1 MNKYR
6 NVKCVYDG
14 LKFDSKKEAQRYAE
28 LKVLEKCGS
37 IQNLKTQVKFCIVPK
52 TEKNRRARF
61 YVADFVY
68 TEKGVNTIEDVKSPI
83 TRRNPVYSLKKALVL
98 VNYAEYNFVE
108 T

>member
-28 LKVLEKCGS
+28 LKLLERCGA

-68 TEKGVNTIEDVKSPI
+68 TEKGVQTIEDVKSFS
-83 TRRNPVYSLKKALVL
+83 TSRDWSLS
-98 VNYAEYNFVE
+98 
-108 T
+108 

>member
-28 LKVLEKCGS
+28 LKLLEKCGA
-37 IQNLKTQVKFCIVPK
+37 IRNLKTQVKFCIVPK

-61 YVADFVY
+61 YIADFVY
-68 TEKGVNTIEDVKSPI
+68 TEKGVQTIEDVKSPI

>member
-28 LKVLEKCGS
+28 LKLLEKCGA
-37 IQNLKTQVKFCIVPK
+37 IQDLKTQVKFCIVPK

-61 YVADFVY
+61 YIADFVY
-68 TEKGVNTIEDVKSPI
+68 TDNGVQTIEDVKSPI

>member
-28 LKVLEKCGS
+28 LKLLEKCGV

-61 YVADFVY
+61 YIADFVY
-68 TEKGVNTIEDVKSPI
+68 TENGVDTIEDVKSPI

>member
-6 NVKCVYDG
+6 NIKCVYDG

-28 LKVLEKCGS
+28 LKVLEKCGA

-68 TEKGVNTIEDVKSPI
+68 TENGVYTIEDVKSPI

>member
-28 LKVLEKCGS
+28 LKLLEKCGA

-61 YVADFVY
+61 YIADFVY
-68 TEKGVNTIEDVKSPI
+68 TENGVNTIEDVKSPI